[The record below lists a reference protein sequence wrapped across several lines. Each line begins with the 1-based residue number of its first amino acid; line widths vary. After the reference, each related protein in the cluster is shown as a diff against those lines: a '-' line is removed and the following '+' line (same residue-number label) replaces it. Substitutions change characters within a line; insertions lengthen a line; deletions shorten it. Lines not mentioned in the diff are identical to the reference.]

1 MRPFARCELAPALG
15 STWEEG
21 SDMNK
26 KAKGLRARSG
36 WVNWGVAAIA
46 IMAPEMAAAQAS
58 STADA
63 STAPEIIVTA
73 NRRAERAQDVPIAIT
88 AMTPQRLEQ
97 QGINKEQDLQA
108 SVPSLVVGAN
118 GQGSRDSQSFTIRGQ
133 GATFQASPGVVVY
146 LNEVPLPAALTLSQQ
161 GGPGNFVDLENL
173 QVLSGPQGTLFGRNT
188 TGGAVLLVPKKPTN
202 ELGGWIK
209 GEYGNY
215 NRTYIEGAINLPV
228 IEDKL
233 MVRVVGAYHRRDG
246 YTHDVIWNKDRDN
259 ENWYSGRI
267 GILFR
272 PTDGIENYTMIYGA
286 HSDNNGAGLI
296 HKGFNI
302 DGLKA
307 IVNPADGSPAPAC
320 YEGPTI
326 PFLIASCD
334 VYRANTARAD
344 ALGPRAT
351 AFSVDEFQRTKTW
364 GVTNTTNIELSD
376 NVTLRN
382 IASFQRMQLRYRYDG
397 DATALQQ
404 HEVDPGVLPSGTVDV
419 PGLGP
424 TTYGNATL
432 ARELPRD
439 DLKGWT
445 EELQFQGK
453 MLDNKLNWTVGGFHY
468 DQRPAGP
475 QGSNAILYC
484 PAAFTGNA
492 FVCGGSTQIS
502 GITTVSNALY
512 AQATLDFGAFS
523 PALDSLRLT
532 GGYRHTWDHVYGT
545 ASQYNRSPL
554 LPAGFVACGKDN
566 SIVPESSALA
576 SCVFDGSE
584 KSDSPSWLIG
594 LDYRPVKPVL
604 LYAKVSRSYKAG
616 GFNPYAVFFGQGTD
630 PDTRTFKPEHVI
642 SYEAGF
648 KADFRLGNVPVRFNT
663 SLYEI
668 HYNDIQRATGDY
680 NPTTGAGGARTLNA
694 DAKIRGIE
702 IEGSIRPWPGVE
714 IGGNF
719 SHTDAHYTKY
729 SFVTG
734 TGGLG
739 CNGIVPPGG
748 TVDASCL
755 RFQYTAPY
763 IWSLHASVDQPLAGN
778 AGTLSL
784 FVNYSHTASQYTEAV
799 NVPAV
804 QPGATIDAFGTLNAS
819 LDWRGVMGSK
829 FDVGVFGTNI
839 TNELYRTSNA
849 DVYQQGGLLYW
860 VTLYGEPR
868 MYGVRLKY
876 HFGGE

>member
-1 MRPFARCELAPALG
+1 
-15 STWEEG
+15 
-21 SDMNK
+21 MNK

-326 PFLIASCD
+326 PFQIASCD

-376 NVTLRN
+376 SVTLRN

-445 EELQFQGK
+445 EELQSRARC
-453 MLDNKLNWTVGGFHY
+453 WT
-468 DQRPAGP
+468 
-475 QGSNAILYC
+475 
-484 PAAFTGNA
+484 
-492 FVCGGSTQIS
+492 
-502 GITTVSNALY
+502 
-512 AQATLDFGAFS
+512 
-523 PALDSLRLT
+523 
-532 GGYRHTWDHVYGT
+532 
-545 ASQYNRSPL
+545 
-554 LPAGFVACGKDN
+554 
-566 SIVPESSALA
+566 
-576 SCVFDGSE
+576 
-584 KSDSPSWLIG
+584 
-594 LDYRPVKPVL
+594 
-604 LYAKVSRSYKAG
+604 
-616 GFNPYAVFFGQGTD
+616 
-630 PDTRTFKPEHVI
+630 
-642 SYEAGF
+642 
-648 KADFRLGNVPVRFNT
+648 T
-663 SLYEI
+663 S
-668 HYNDIQRATGDY
+668 
-680 NPTTGAGGARTLNA
+680 
-694 DAKIRGIE
+694 
-702 IEGSIRPWPGVE
+702 
-714 IGGNF
+714 
-719 SHTDAHYTKY
+719 
-729 SFVTG
+729 
-734 TGGLG
+734 
-739 CNGIVPPGG
+739 
-748 TVDASCL
+748 
-755 RFQYTAPY
+755 
-763 IWSLHASVDQPLAGN
+763 
-778 AGTLSL
+778 
-784 FVNYSHTASQYTEAV
+784 
-799 NVPAV
+799 
-804 QPGATIDAFGTLNAS
+804 
-819 LDWRGVMGSK
+819 
-829 FDVGVFGTNI
+829 
-839 TNELYRTSNA
+839 
-849 DVYQQGGLLYW
+849 
-860 VTLYGEPR
+860 
-868 MYGVRLKY
+868 
-876 HFGGE
+876 

>member
-1 MRPFARCELAPALG
+1 
-15 STWEEG
+15 
-21 SDMNK
+21 
-26 KAKGLRARSG
+26 
-36 WVNWGVAAIA
+36 
-46 IMAPEMAAAQAS
+46 
-58 STADA
+58 
-63 STAPEIIVTA
+63 
-73 NRRAERAQDVPIAIT
+73 
-88 AMTPQRLEQ
+88 
-97 QGINKEQDLQA
+97 
-108 SVPSLVVGAN
+108 
-118 GQGSRDSQSFTIRGQ
+118 
-133 GATFQASPGVVVY
+133 
-146 LNEVPLPAALTLSQQ
+146 
-161 GGPGNFVDLENL
+161 
-173 QVLSGPQGTLFGRNT
+173 
-188 TGGAVLLVPKKPTN
+188 
-202 ELGGWIK
+202 
-209 GEYGNY
+209 
-215 NRTYIEGAINLPV
+215 
-228 IEDKL
+228 
-233 MVRVVGAYHRRDG
+233 
-246 YTHDVIWNKDRDN
+246 
-259 ENWYSGRI
+259 
-267 GILFR
+267 
-272 PTDGIENYTMIYGA
+272 
-286 HSDNNGAGLI
+286 
-296 HKGFNI
+296 
-302 DGLKA
+302 
-307 IVNPADGSPAPAC
+307 
-320 YEGPTI
+320 
-326 PFLIASCD
+326 
-334 VYRANTARAD
+334 
-344 ALGPRAT
+344 
-351 AFSVDEFQRTKTW
+351 
-364 GVTNTTNIELSD
+364 
-376 NVTLRN
+376 
-382 IASFQRMQLRYRYDG
+382 
-397 DATALQQ
+397 
-404 HEVDPGVLPSGTVDV
+404 
-419 PGLGP
+419 
-424 TTYGNATL
+424 
-432 ARELPRD
+432 
-439 DLKGWT
+439 
-445 EELQFQGK
+445 
-453 MLDNKLNWTVGGFHY
+453 
-468 DQRPAGP
+468 
-475 QGSNAILYC
+475 
-484 PAAFTGNA
+484 
-492 FVCGGSTQIS
+492 
-502 GITTVSNALY
+502 
-512 AQATLDFGAFS
+512 
-523 PALDSLRLT
+523 
-532 GGYRHTWDHVYGT
+532 
-545 ASQYNRSPL
+545 
-554 LPAGFVACGKDN
+554 
-566 SIVPESSALA
+566 
-576 SCVFDGSE
+576 
-584 KSDSPSWLIG
+584 
-594 LDYRPVKPVL
+594 VKPVL